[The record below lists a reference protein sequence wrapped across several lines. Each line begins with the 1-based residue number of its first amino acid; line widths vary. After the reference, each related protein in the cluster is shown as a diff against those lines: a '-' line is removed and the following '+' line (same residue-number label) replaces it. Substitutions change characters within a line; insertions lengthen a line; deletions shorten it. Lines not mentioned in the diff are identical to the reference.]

1 MAVDVVVAVHGEDE
15 DYREEDDEGG
25 EENTEID

>member
-1 MAVDVVVAVHGEDE
+1 MAVDVVVAVHGE